1 MLLLKYYK
9 TYLRIFFVVGLAPF
23 SSESEI
29 SETKRRTKP
38 TKRSVVKSFFCRLVP
53 IINLLFSLSQFSLL
67 LKIADGT
74 MDGKIHVI
82 LFYGYFFLTISSNTM
97 GNIQCFFHQSEYLD
111 IIRRIH
117 NIEHLFMTKF
127 SKQMDVQRFY
137 TIFKWKT
144 LLVYSLLIC
153 VTLIS
158 YWFNDWKL
166 SKQNLL
172 RTVVTMLE
180 TICTLSAF
188 HPMLHTALIRM
199 FVFEMTDAVKSSKK
213 FFRMSVAVFEK
224 CEELKKLKLVHFEVY
239 KLVNKINLYFGWSLL
254 FLLVKYFVDITY
266 NLYWIF
272 IEIQELGW
280 ESTTH
285 IGIRMELMY
294 SLK

>member
-1 MLLLKYYK
+1 MLLLKFYK

-23 SSESEI
+23 SSEREI
-29 SETKRRTKP
+29 SEMQRS
-38 TKRSVVKSFFCRLVP
+38 TKRSVVKSFFCKLVP

-67 LKIADGT
+67 LKMVDGT
-74 MDGKIHVI
+74 LDGKIHVI
-82 LFYGYFFLTISSNTM
+82 LFYCYFILTISSNIM
-97 GNIQCFFHQSEYLD
+97 GNVQCFFHQSEYLD
-111 IIRRIH
+111 IIRLIH
-117 NIEHLFMTKF
+117 NIENLFMTKF
-127 SKQMDVQRFY
+127 SKQIEVQRSY

-144 LLVYSLLIC
+144 LFVYSLLVC

-158 YWFNDWKL
+158 YSFNDWEL
-166 SKQNLL
+166 SKKNLL

-213 FFRMSVAVFEK
+213 FFQMTVAVLEK
-224 CEELKKLKLVHFEVY
+224 CEELKKLKLIHFEVY
-239 KLVNKINLYFGWSLL
+239 KLVSKINLYFGWNLL

-272 IEIQELGW
+272 IETQELGW
-280 ESTTH
+280 ESRTH

-294 SLK
+294 LLK